1 MLESKVALVTGSGRG
16 LGKAIAIKL
25 AESGADLII
34 NDLDEKSALETAEEI
49 KKMGRKVLVSHGN
62 VAVYSDMEVLFK
74 DIQDTFGKLDILVNN
89 AGITRDSLFLKMSE
103 GQWDQ
108 VIAVNL
114 KGIFN
119 CTQFAAKMMA
129 ENNSGKIVS
138 LSSVAGQMGN
148 VGQTNYAATKAGVMG
163 ITKSL
168 AKELARYNVNVNAIA
183 PGIVQTPMTDVIPEK
198 VMEGMLKQIP
208 LRRIGQPDD
217 IANLVRF
224 LVSEDSAYITGQIIA
239 CNGGWYM

>member
-119 CTQFAAKMMA
+119 CTQFAVKMMA